1 MLENYS
7 LGIQKSLKKIN
18 ANVGDRIKLIK
29 KGESYEGLV
38 MPRIKLGDK
47 NSIVLKLD
55 SGYNIGVKFET
66 GVKMSKLKVPKK
78 EKSKPLELKFDKNK
92 PPLTIIA
99 TGGTITS
106 KVEYETGGV
115 ITIENPEEL
124 LRNYPELQE
133 LANIK
138 FVTPFIKMSED
149 MDYKDWQKLAKV
161 VEQELN
167 SGRSV
172 IITHGTDTLHYTAAV
187 LSFMV
192 KGNRPIVLTAAQ
204 RSPDR
209 GSSDAATNLV
219 CSVYAALSDLT
230 GVGICMHGS
239 MNDDFCSFN
248 RGTRVR
254 KMHTTR
260 RDTFK
265 TFEDEPI
272 AKIWTNGKIEKN
284 DAKKRTDEKVELDD
298 KFEEKVAL
306 IKVYPGSDSE
316 ILNYYVK
323 KGYKGFVLEGLG
335 LGHVPTDLS
344 KKSWLDNIKKL
355 TKKGIPVFV
364 AAQTLYGRINTD
376 VYTNLRKLY
385 HEAGAISGEDMLPEV
400 AYVKLGW
407 VLGHTKDFSKIKE
420 MMLTSIAGEI
430 TDRSKIK
437 RE

>member
-7 LGIQKSLKKIN
+7 PGIQKSLKRIN
-18 ANVGDRIKLIK
+18 ASVGDRIKVTK
-29 KGESYEGLV
+29 KGETYEGLV

-47 NSIVLKLD
+47 NSLVLKLN
-55 SGYNIGVKFET
+55 SGYNIGVRHET
-66 GVKMSKLKVPKK
+66 GVKMSKVKIPKK
-78 EKSKPLELKFDKNK
+78 PKSKPLELKFDKNRPK
-92 PPLTIIA
+92 ITIIV
-99 TGGTITS
+99 TGGTIAS

-115 ITIENPEEL
+115 IAIEKPEEL
-124 LRNYPELQE
+124 LMNIPELQE
-133 LANIK
+133 LANIT
-138 FVTPFIKMSED
+138 FVSPFKKMSED
-149 MDYKDWQKLAKV
+149 MDYKDWQKLAKTV
-161 VEQELN
+161 ADELN
-167 SGRSV
+167 KGNNV
-172 IITHGTDTLHYTAAV
+172 IITHGTDTLHYTSAA
-187 LSFMV
+187 LSFML
-192 KGNRPIVLTAAQ
+192 KGQRPVVLTAAQ

-219 CSVYAALSDLT
+219 CSVYAALSDL
-230 GVGICMHGS
+230 GEIGICMHGS

-248 RGTRVR
+248 KGTRVR

-265 TFEDEPI
+265 TFEDEPL
-272 AKIWTNGKIEKN
+272 AKIWTNGKIEKFSV
-284 DAKKRTDEKVELDD
+284 KKRTDEKVEVDD

-306 IKVYPGSDSE
+306 IKVYAGSDPD

-344 KKSWLDNIKKL
+344 KKSWLDNIKKI

-385 HEAGAISGEDMLPEV
+385 HEAGAISAEDMLPEV
-400 AYVKLGW
+400 AFVKLGW
-407 VLGHTKDFSKIKE
+407 VLGHTKDIKKVKE
-420 MMLTSIAGEI
+420 MMLTNIAGEI
-430 TDRSKIK
+430 SERSKIK
-437 RE
+437 RD